1 MAQKLPE
8 NLTLVDSS
16 RNTSLLVNSGFDDA
30 AQSNEDFLFIEARGM
45 GAKTI
50 LVRLDDKQAS
60 RLRGRIDKYFRD
72 KR

>member
-30 AQSNEDFLFIEARGM
+30 AQSNEDFLFIEARK
-45 GAKTI
+45 GAQTI

-60 RLRGRIDKYFRD
+60 RLRGRIEKYFRD